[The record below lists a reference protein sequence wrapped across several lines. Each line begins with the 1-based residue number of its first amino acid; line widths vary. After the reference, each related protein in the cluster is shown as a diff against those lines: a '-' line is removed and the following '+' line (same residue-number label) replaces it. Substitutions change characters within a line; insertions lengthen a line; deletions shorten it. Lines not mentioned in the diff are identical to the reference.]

1 MSTDNFVNEVE
12 TVESVNEPVD
22 AENTEKKVRGRPI
35 TKENARAYQM
45 SSTQAKRARREARHK
60 MLAALTH
67 DLDLGEELRKA
78 MLQKDEQYLG
88 MIIAASKLTGLEW
101 SQSDEGRIQNL
112 NIKSDATVKTDGAIK
127 FVIEDAKEKTDE
139 QV

>member
-1 MSTDNFVNEVE
+1 
-12 TVESVNEPVD
+12 
-22 AENTEKKVRGRPI
+22 
-35 TKENARAYQM
+35 M

-78 MLQKDEQYLG
+78 MLQKDEQYLS

-127 FVIEDAKEKTDE
+127 FVIEEASDAKNS
-139 QV
+139 

>member
-1 MSTDNFVNEVE
+1 MDSNNFVDSVD
-12 TVESVNEPVD
+12 TVDSAIEPVD
-22 AENTEKKVRGRPI
+22 AENTDKKVRGRPI

-67 DLDLGEELRKA
+67 DLDLGEELLKA
-78 MLQKDEQYLG
+78 LKQKDEQYLG

-127 FVIEDAKEKTDE
+127 FVIEDAKE
-139 QV
+139 QGQA

>member
-12 TVESVNEPVD
+12 TVDSVNEPVD

-127 FVIEDAKEKTDE
+127 FVIEDVKEKPDE

>member
-1 MSTDNFVNEVE
+1 MSTDNFVDEVE

-78 MLQKDEQYLG
+78 MLQKDEQYLS

-127 FVIEDAKEKTDE
+127 FVIEEASDAKNS
-139 QV
+139 

>member
-1 MSTDNFVNEVE
+1 MNTDNFVETVE
-12 TVESVNEPVD
+12 TVDAIPEPSD

-45 SSTQAKRARREARHK
+45 SSTQAKRARRDTRLK

-67 DLDLGEELRKA
+67 DLDLREELLKA
-78 MLQKDEQYLG
+78 MREHDSNYLD
-88 MIIAASKLTGLEW
+88 MIERAAKLTGLEW
-101 SQSDEGRIQNL
+101 SQSDEGRAQHL

-127 FVIEDAKEKTDE
+127 FVIEDVKEQSNE

>member
-1 MSTDNFVNEVE
+1 MSTDNFVDEVE
-12 TVESVNEPVD
+12 TVDSVNEPVD
-22 AENTEKKVRGRPI
+22 AENTKKKVRGRPI
-35 TKENARAYQM
+35 TRENARAYQM

-112 NIKSDATVKTDGAIK
+112 NIKSDATVKTDGSIK
-127 FVIEDAKEKTDE
+127 FVIEEASDAKNS
-139 QV
+139 

>member
-1 MSTDNFVNEVE
+1 MSTDNFVDEVE
-12 TVESVNEPVD
+12 TVDSVNEPVD

-127 FVIEDAKEKTDE
+127 FVIEDAKEKPDE